1 MFGSPS
7 GGGLQLENTP
17 VVKMN
22 PAGLVVSGVFFTD
35 SKHLAFHHVLLFYAV

>member
-7 GGGLQLENTP
+7 GGGLQLENIP

-22 PAGLVVSGVFFTD
+22 PAGLVVSGVLFTD
-35 SKHLAFHHVLLFYAV
+35 SKRLEFHHALLFYAV

>member
-7 GGGLQLENTP
+7 GGGLQLENIP

-22 PAGLVVSGVFFTD
+22 PAGLVVSGVLFTD
-35 SKHLAFHHVLLFYAV
+35 SKRLEFHHVLLFYAV